1 MQSFDISDILI
12 SHISHQMIA
21 LSGHSPAEIKGAQAA
36 STQRLCICDSLLHSG
51 SILSIFNVM
60 TRLESSTFTSTSK
73 HYFSQIVFKGVNL
86 FLK

>member
-21 LSGHSPAEIKGAQAA
+21 LSGHSPAEIKGIQAA
-36 STQRLCICDSLLHSG
+36 SIPRLCICDSLLHSG

-60 TRLESSTFTSTSK
+60 MREKSLTFTSTTLR
-73 HYFSQIVFKGVNL
+73 L
-86 FLK
+86 FYSNDIRKCDFRL